1 MEGID
6 LAGVVDSDFQGIQ
19 INFAPPR
26 PAGFANFRR
35 SGQDLLF
42 PRGGARQPF
51 PLGGAHI
58 PDQNHHCCLQ
68 SHRQSNQPVLLWP
81 GAIRSATARL
91 ITPIPDQADEEMS
104 SKGSFSSDKEILENK
119 YDHDDDG
126 DTCTD

>member
-1 MEGID
+1 MEAID
-6 LAGVVDSDFQGIQ
+6 LAGIQ

-35 SGQDLLF
+35 AGQDLL
-42 PRGGARQPF
+42 F

-104 SKGSFSSDKEILENK
+104 SKGSFSSDKEILEKK

>member
-1 MEGID
+1 M
-6 LAGVVDSDFQGIQ
+6 AGVVDSDFQGIQ

-35 SGQDLLF
+35 AGQDLLF
-42 PRGGARQPF
+42 PRGGAALSAGRGSPF
-51 PLGGAHI
+51 SRGGAHI

-119 YDHDDDG
+119 YDHDD
-126 DTCTD
+126 TCTD

>member
-1 MEGID
+1 MERID
-6 LAGVVDSDFQGIQ
+6 LALLIQ
-19 INFAPPR
+19 IFKGFKSTLPR
-26 PAGFANFRR
+26 PAP
-35 SGQDLLF
+35 QDLPIF
-42 PRGGARQPF
+42 AERGKTCFFRGAGQPF